1 MGVRLNPRPALAGA
15 LACFG
20 ALTAAAPASEAL
32 TGVWRNPQG
41 SVHVDIRPCATAMC
55 GVVVWASD
63 KATEDARRGGT
74 EHLVGTSLLRDFV
87 ERPGG
92 KWRGKVILPDL
103 LKTVGGTIELTGQGT
118 FKARSCALGV
128 VCRTQ
133 TWTRIG

>member
-41 SVHVDIRPCATAMC
+41 SVHVDIRPCAAAMC
-55 GVVVWASD
+55 GVVVWASH

-92 KWRGKVILPDL
+92 KWRGKVFIPDL
-103 LKTVGGTIELTGQGT
+103 RKTVGGTIELTGPGT